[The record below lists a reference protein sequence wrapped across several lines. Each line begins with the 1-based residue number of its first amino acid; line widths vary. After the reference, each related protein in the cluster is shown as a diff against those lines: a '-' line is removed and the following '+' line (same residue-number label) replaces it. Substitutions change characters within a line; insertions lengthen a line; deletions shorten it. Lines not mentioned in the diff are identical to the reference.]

1 MAGEASGDQ
10 GKLPKQ
16 VPVLGLLI
24 GFSIVYVLLRV
35 LLNALIGFDFG
46 WGINVING
54 WMVLIIGLIVGGGV
68 GGLIPNRVDSLP

>member
-1 MAGEASGDQ
+1 
-10 GKLPKQ
+10 
-16 VPVLGLLI
+16 
-24 GFSIVYVLLRV
+24 V